1 MMIDGRPPHPQR
13 LAMMSDRVLRSHTTK
28 AMKEKKLSDEAD
40 KLVKDLQKS
49 VVRNRLSSTDLAVK
63 RKEFQDGIKREKEK
77 TAEAKKLRDVPLK
90 YNGPME
96 AGSDDLISKLKGRH
110 KEMTETIDNE
120 IAFVLNLCKELDINV
135 DDIMKED
142 DP

>member
-1 MMIDGRPPHPQR
+1 
-13 LAMMSDRVLRSHTTK
+13 MMSDRVLRSHTTK

-77 TAEAKKLRDVPLK
+77 TAEAKRLRDVPLK

-96 AGSDDLISKLKGRH
+96 AGSDLISKLKERH
-110 KEMTETIDNE
+110 KVMTETIDNE

>member
-1 MMIDGRPPHPQR
+1 
-13 LAMMSDRVLRSHTTK
+13 MMSDRVLRSHTTK

-77 TAEAKKLRDVPLK
+77 TAEAKKLV
-90 YNGPME
+90 YFTYMINGRR
-96 AGSDDLISKLKGRH
+96 K
-110 KEMTETIDNE
+110 
-120 IAFVLNLCKELDINV
+120 
-135 DDIMKED
+135 
-142 DP
+142 

>member
-1 MMIDGRPPHPQR
+1 
-13 LAMMSDRVLRSHTTK
+13 MMSDRVLRSHTTK

-77 TAEAKKLRDVPLK
+77 TAEAKRLRDVPLK

-96 AGSDDLISKLKGRH
+96 GGSDDLISKLKERH

-142 DP
+142 DSL